1 MLKDINKSDFEQEVL
16 KSELPVLVDF
26 WAPWCGPC
34 RMMAPVLEELS
45 KEFEGKLNICK
56 IDTEAGD
63 NGALAMQYNV
73 MSIPNMKLFKNG
85 QVVEDFIGFRPAN
98 AFSQELKKFI

>member
-56 IDTEAGD
+56 IDTETGD
-63 NGALAMQYNV
+63 NGVLAMQYNV
-73 MSIPNMKLFKNG
+73 MSIPNMKLFKNS
-85 QVVEDFIGFRPAN
+85 QIVEDFVGFRSVGE
-98 AFSQELKKFI
+98 FSQELKKFI